1 MKKEEQL
8 LNDLT
13 ELIKETQKNKVD
25 WKVDCQTTEY
35 NDLQEKPVHE
45 EEGERLLITYEQIFT
60 CGQKK
65 KSCNLLFMPPMGIR
79 FYDVDTLAPYAVKAD
94 QMLTYEVHMLWL
106 TILEKCKDKSE
117 RIKLDVSPRKLVLEQ
132 GAI

>member
-35 NDLQEKPVHE
+35 NDLQES
-45 EEGERLLITYEQIFT
+45 RFM
-60 CGQKK
+60 KK
-65 KSCNLLFMPPMGIR
+65 MASVGL
-79 FYDVDTLAPYAVKAD
+79 
-94 QMLTYEVHMLWL
+94 
-106 TILEKCKDKSE
+106 
-117 RIKLDVSPRKLVLEQ
+117 
-132 GAI
+132 

>member
-45 EEGERLLITYEQIFT
+45 EDGERWIVDECFVSYECTHKGKDFLLITYEQIFT

-79 FYDVDTLAPYAVKAD
+79 FYDVDTLAPYAVKAYV
-94 QMLTYEVHMLWL
+94 LHM
-106 TILEKCKDKSE
+106 
-117 RIKLDVSPRKLVLEQ
+117 
-132 GAI
+132 

>member
-45 EEGERLLITYEQIFT
+45 EEGERWIV
-60 CGQKK
+60 
-65 KSCNLLFMPPMGIR
+65 P
-79 FYDVDTLAPYAVKAD
+79 AVKRRRA
-94 QMLTYEVHMLWL
+94 
-106 TILEKCKDKSE
+106 
-117 RIKLDVSPRKLVLEQ
+117 
-132 GAI
+132 AIYYLCHRWEFVFMM

>member
-1 MKKEEQL
+1 MIKFIGISLGLFFLLMLYIYYQKEK
-8 LNDLT
+8 DF
-13 ELIKETQKNKVD
+13 
-25 WKVDCQTTEY
+25 
-35 NDLQEKPVHE
+35 
-45 EEGERLLITYEQIFT
+45 LLITYEQIFT

-94 QMLTYEVHMLWL
+94 QMLTYEAHMLWL

>member
-45 EEGERLLITYEQIFT
+45 EDGERWIVDECFVSYE
-60 CGQKK
+60 
-65 KSCNLLFMPPMGIR
+65 
-79 FYDVDTLAPYAVKAD
+79 
-94 QMLTYEVHMLWL
+94 
-106 TILEKCKDKSE
+106 
-117 RIKLDVSPRKLVLEQ
+117 
-132 GAI
+132 

>member
-45 EEGERLLITYEQIFT
+45 
-60 CGQKK
+60 
-65 KSCNLLFMPPMGIR
+65 
-79 FYDVDTLAPYAVKAD
+79 
-94 QMLTYEVHMLWL
+94 
-106 TILEKCKDKSE
+106 
-117 RIKLDVSPRKLVLEQ
+117 
-132 GAI
+132 

>member
-45 EEGERLLITYEQIFT
+45 EDGERWIVDECFVSYECTHKGKIYNML
-60 CGQKK
+60 
-65 KSCNLLFMPPMGIR
+65 SIR
-79 FYDVDTLAPYAVKAD
+79 RKRFFIDHIRTDFYLRSKEEELQFIIYATD
-94 QMLTYEVHMLWL
+94 GNSFL
-106 TILEKCKDKSE
+106 
-117 RIKLDVSPRKLVLEQ
+117 
-132 GAI
+132 

>member
-45 EEGERLLITYEQIFT
+45 EDGERWIVDECFVSYHCMDQEKEF
-60 CGQKK
+60 
-65 KSCNLLFMPPMGIR
+65 LFS
-79 FYDVDTLAPYAVKAD
+79 FYAPFYAFSD
-94 QMLTYEVHMLWL
+94 L
-106 TILEKCKDKSE
+106 
-117 RIKLDVSPRKLVLEQ
+117 VS
-132 GAI
+132 

>member
-1 MKKEEQL
+1 M
-8 LNDLT
+8 
-13 ELIKETQKNKVD
+13 
-25 WKVDCQTTEY
+25 
-35 NDLQEKPVHE
+35 
-45 EEGERLLITYEQIFT
+45 ITYEQIFT

-94 QMLTYEVHMLWL
+94 QMLTYEAHMLWL